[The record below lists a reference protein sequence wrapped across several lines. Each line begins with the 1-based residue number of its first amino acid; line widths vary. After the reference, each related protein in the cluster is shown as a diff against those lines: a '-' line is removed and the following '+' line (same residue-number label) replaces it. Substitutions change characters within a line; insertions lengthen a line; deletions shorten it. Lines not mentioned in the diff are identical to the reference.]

1 MLALALSPA
10 MTGYTTREVAEV
22 LGISTAQVRTFA
34 RGLLEPRRGTGGELR
49 FSFQDIVLLRT
60 ARELRERNLSPRRIR
75 AALSH
80 LRDQLP
86 EGRPLSAVAI
96 AASGDHVVVRDQ
108 DTVWEPETGQVTF
121 DFSVRELATKVEP
134 FAGRLVSE
142 HAEAEEELDADGWYD
157 LGWELEAVSLSDA
170 SAAYARALELR
181 PEHVEARVNRGRL
194 LHEAGDLATAEA
206 EYRRALEEAPDSA
219 LATFNLGVALED
231 QNRLNE
237 AARAYETAVELDEEL
252 AEAHFNLARLRE
264 RSGDARAALRHLS
277 EYRRLTGGGRSSSPE
292 R

>member
-1 MLALALSPA
+1 

-34 RGLLEPRRGTGGELR
+34 RGLLEPRRGPGGGLR

-60 ARELRERNLSPRRIR
+60 ARELRARNLSPRRIR

-96 AASGDHVVVRDQ
+96 AASGDHVVVRDHG
-108 DTVWEPETGQVTF
+108 TVWEPETGQVAF
-121 DFSVRELATKVEP
+121 DFSVRELATRVEP

-142 HAEAEEELDADGWYD
+142 QAEVEEELDADGWYD

-170 SAAYARALELR
+170 SAAYARALELS

-194 LHEAGDLATAEA
+194 LHEAGDVATAEA

-219 LATFNLGVALED
+219 LASFNLGVALED
-231 QNRLNE
+231 QQRYE
-237 AARAYETAVELDEEL
+237 AAIGAYARAVELDGEL

-264 RSGDARAALRHLS
+264 RAGDPRGALRHFS
-277 EYRRLTGGGRSSSPE
+277 EYRRLTGGHKPAAPGGAGS
-292 R
+292 